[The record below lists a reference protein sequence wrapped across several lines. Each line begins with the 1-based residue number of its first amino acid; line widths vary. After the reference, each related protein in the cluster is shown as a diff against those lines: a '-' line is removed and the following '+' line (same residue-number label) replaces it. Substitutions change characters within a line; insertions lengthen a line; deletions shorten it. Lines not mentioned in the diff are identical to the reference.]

1 MADIAKVPVSQTG
14 GSLNFN
20 FVEINI
26 SYIRS
31 TRRHLYKC
39 LTAVEKSW
47 QRNKA
52 ISLSREILL
61 HGFCE

>member
-20 FVEINI
+20 FVKINI
-26 SYIRS
+26 S
-31 TRRHLYKC
+31 TRRHLYNC

-61 HGFCE
+61 LGFCE